1 MVVVETISAV
11 MALAKIVDAVT
22 QGVDAGATAK
32 SLFKGVDSIIR
43 AQEQANQDQ
52 DNEDLSVEAVAEAV
66 LIRKKTEE
74 KLSRLATKIDIR
86 WGPNTWASI
95 LEARQAKLDARDQA
109 IERRATQ
116 RRERA
121 DLAVKTLKEI
131 GAVLIILMC
140 LGGAAWILYRLKCTA
155 GAC

>member
-22 QGVDAGATAK
+22 QGVDAGATDK

-43 AQEQANQDQ
+43 AQERANQDQ

-74 KLSRLATKIDIR
+74 KLSRLATKIDIG

-95 LEARQAKLDARDQA
+95 LEARQNKITARDAA
-109 IERRATQ
+109 IQ
-116 RRERA
+116 RRVDHKKETHA
-121 DLAVKTLKEI
+121 AIVKVLKELGAIIVIVSVLGLGVWTLWTLK
-131 GAVLIILMC
+131 C
-140 LGGAAWILYRLKCTA
+140 KA
-155 GAC
+155 GTC